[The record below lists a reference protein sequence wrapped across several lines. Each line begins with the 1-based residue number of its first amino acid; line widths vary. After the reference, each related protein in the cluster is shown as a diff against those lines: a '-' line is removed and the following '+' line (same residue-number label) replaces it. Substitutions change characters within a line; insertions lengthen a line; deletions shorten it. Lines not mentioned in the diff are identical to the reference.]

1 MEALRGKKSKSVPP
15 NAPPRVA
22 AVQKAAEL
30 LAAFTPTS
38 PAWSLSDLARHLQIP
53 KSTAHNLLQ
62 TLKDFDFVHQDPR
75 ARLYRL
81 GPRALELGLTYAR
94 SNDLLARART
104 VLNRLVEISGETA
117 KLGVLSS
124 GQVLILAAVES
135 PRQLH
140 TRGDLGTRWPLH
152 SSSLGKAILSALP
165 PAEASAILATAD
177 LTPFTPTTLA
187 SLPAIEQDLAIIRNR
202 GYSLDLE
209 ENEPGVCCVAAP
221 LPSPLH
227 GAVAAISVS
236 GPTARLDELALNVL
250 GRHVAAAA
258 RSIQSL

>member
-1 MEALRGKKSKSVPP
+1 MAAPRGKISHSAAP
-15 NAPPRVA
+15 NAAPRVA
-22 AVQKAAEL
+22 SVRKAAEL
-30 LAAFTPTS
+30 LSSFTPATPS
-38 PAWSLSDLARHLQIP
+38 WSLSALARHLQLP

-62 TLKDFDFVHQDPR
+62 TLKDFDLVHQDTH
-75 ARLYRL
+75 AHLYTL
-81 GPRALELGLTYAR
+81 GPRSLELGLTYAR
-94 SNDLLARART
+94 STDLLSRART
-104 VLNRLVEISGETA
+104 VLQRLVEISGETA
-117 KLGVLSS
+117 KLGILSAN
-124 GQVLILAAVES
+124 QVLILAAVES

-165 PAEASAILATAD
+165 PAEAAAILQTTG
-177 LTPFTPTTLA
+177 LPRFTPSTRT
-187 SLPAIEQDLAIIRNR
+187 SLPALQQELSAIRAR

-221 LPSPLH
+221 LPASLN
-227 GAVAAISVS
+227 GAVAALSVS
-236 GPTARLDELALNVL
+236 GPTARLDQQTLNAL

>member
-1 MEALRGKKSKSVPP
+1 MAAPRGKKSQSAEP

-30 LAAFTPTS
+30 LSSFTPTT
-38 PAWSLSDLARHLQIP
+38 PAWSLSDLARHLQLP
-53 KSTAHNLLQ
+53 KSTAYNILQ
-62 TLKDFDFVHQDPR
+62 TLKDFDLVHQDTR

-81 GPRALELGLTYAR
+81 GPRSLELGLTYAR

-124 GQVLILAAVES
+124 NQVLILAAVES

-140 TRGDLGTRWPLH
+140 TRGDLGTRWHLH

-165 PAEASAILATAD
+165 PAEVAAILETTG
-177 LTPFTPTTLA
+177 LPRFTPSTLD
-187 SLPAIEQDLAIIRNR
+187 SLPAIEHELAQIRSR

-221 LPSPLH
+221 LPGSLN
-227 GAVAAISVS
+227 GAAAAISVS